1 MYHARRCLLTGNN
14 WPQELGAFVSDSDSR
29 PTHPHPWLAW
39 SSPLPTPP
47 TKRRDTQK
55 RRPLVTLAVCFQ
67 MQRRNLQGTMMSP
80 SRQTPFCIPAS
91 FHFFIIQFNASAI
104 HCAQHLTTK
113 LSALQCLL
121 TQSCKGGLAIILTSE

>member
-1 MYHARRCLLTGNN
+1 MYHARRRLLTGNN

-47 TKRRDTQK
+47 TKHRDTQK
-55 RRPLVTLAVCFQ
+55 RRPLVTPAVCFQ
-67 MQRRNLQGTMMSP
+67 MQCRNLQGRIMSP

-91 FHFFIIQFNASAI
+91 FHFFIIQVQRISYS
-104 HCAQHLTTK
+104 LRT
-113 LSALQCLL
+113 ALNNEAKRFTVSSHSTL
-121 TQSCKGGLAIILTSE
+121 

>member
-1 MYHARRCLLTGNN
+1 MYQARGCLLTGNN

-47 TKRRDTQK
+47 TKRRNTPK
-55 RRPLVTLAVCFQ
+55 RRPLGTPAVCFQ
-67 MQRRNLQGTMMSP
+67 MQCRNLQGTITSP
-80 SRQTPFCIPAS
+80 SRQTPFCITAS
-91 FHFFIIQFNASAI
+91 FHCLLIQFNASAI
-104 HCAQHLTTK
+104 HCAQHLTTE

-121 TQSCKGGLAIILTSE
+121 TQPCKGGLAIILTSE